1 MKGNS
6 FGSGIAGIAS
16 AIRLQN
22 KGYKVQILEK
32 NSYPGG
38 KLTQFNRNGF
48 RFDAGP
54 SLYHAKPCDGA
65 FEISKKHPL
74 IISILTN

>member
-1 MKGNS
+1 MKKAIVV
-6 FGSGIAGIAS
+6 GSGIAGIAS

-32 NSYPGG
+32 ILIGG

-54 SLYHAKPCDGA
+54 SLLPCQT
-65 FEISKKHPL
+65 L
-74 IISILTN
+74 

>member
-1 MKGNS
+1 MMKGNS

-32 NSYPGG
+32 ILIPEESSHSSTEMVLD
-38 KLTQFNRNGF
+38 LTQVHHFTMPNLVTELLKFLKN
-48 RFDAGP
+48 
-54 SLYHAKPCDGA
+54 
-65 FEISKKHPL
+65 
-74 IISILTN
+74 IL